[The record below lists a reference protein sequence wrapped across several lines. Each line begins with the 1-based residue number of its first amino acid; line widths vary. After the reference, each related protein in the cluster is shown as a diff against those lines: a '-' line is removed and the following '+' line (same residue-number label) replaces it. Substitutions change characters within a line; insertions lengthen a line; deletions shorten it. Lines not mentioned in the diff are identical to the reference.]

1 MKIKNI
7 TKSNAE
13 SLFFHYSYHD
23 IIVDNGKI
31 YNFKIE
37 KRIHFLGK
45 KNYLFLSMWKLNL
58 GYCNTVHAPDFWAI
72 SGSCT

>member
-37 KRIHFLGK
+37 KRIHFSK
-45 KNYLFLSMWKLNL
+45 KN
-58 GYCNTVHAPDFWAI
+58 
-72 SGSCT
+72 